1 MFNEKWTFL
10 NRLVFHLPK
19 KEPEPTQ
26 NIGSGS
32 RSNFKSAPAP
42 APAKKNLGPGRL
54 RFRNTDYTNVFLGNL
69 ILLNLN
75 NLIDSPNV
83 NY

>member
-10 NRLVFHLPK
+10 NVLVFHLPK

-32 RSNFKSAPAP
+32 RANFKLAPAL
-42 APAKKNLGPGRL
+42 AKNLSSDRL
-54 RFRNTDYTNVFLGNL
+54 RLHNTASDSKQDLKLML
-69 ILLNLN
+69 ICM
-75 NLIDSPNV
+75 
-83 NY
+83 